1 MSDSSESSVEVE
13 VRSGAGVVLRE
24 NTRCRDADT
33 SAPPSSK
40 GDGEKGAEQ
49 MKELEIKDLEDKSI
63 VTPPRVRKGLE
74 EAKDFGHFSSLR
86 VFRFLHLFSGEKD
99 ALGEAIEAEAKKAR
113 IRVECVGLDRKT
125 DANVDLNDAEK
136 MGRLKKE
143 VEEDEWDGFHS
154 GFPCGSF
161 SRARWNPGGPP
172 PVRSSKEM
180 YGFADN
186 SARQQEEADRGTL
199 GAVRSSEMMA
209 LQCKR
214 ADARGIQ
221 KVSTLENPP
230 GTEGIEGSAWMLPEI
245 KRDLEAV
252 QAAKADFN
260 TCAFQSE
267 KVRWFK
273 PGRWA
278 GRIGDDD
285 FKDLCKICRC
295 PNWVTHKSL
304 VGKAAT
310 EEAGAY
316 PKALV
321 EMIARKIV
329 NNFRKTL
336 DLEWWRYMMAT
347 RRAEVTSLQES
358 WIRNMDRKRQT
369 KRPLQSVYDK
379 EEAKLPSSSSKM
391 SRKEFKTVEDAHYV
405 GGMRN
410 PAKSVSRLHGA
421 QVMGSKIREEWE
433 NFYEARKTALSEFA
447 QAYGTN
453 EAQFDQYILEE
464 WRERI
469 REVLKC
475 EPEAEGVTIR
485 ENFEFKS
492 PLQKDLWSA
501 WINATNDPD
510 TAIKDWLIEGV
521 PLGIAKEIPGSNGI
535 FPPVEKEEQEID
547 QAQEIAAQLGLE
559 NYSSMEEHRGEA
571 LLELQ
576 RYEEKGIARMVSSEE
591 LLQRFPTHGTISR
604 LAMILKQKDDGTVK
618 SRIIMDLR
626 RSGGN
631 SRCKVPERIVL
642 PRVSDVVDSLVW
654 MRDHRGELQGALGQR
669 GYKDMYPG
677 RATLFSVDLEDA
689 FCHWAVCKEELCNTI
704 APHVDPN
711 RLVVFVALLFG
722 YKSAPLL
729 MGRLSAAIGRLL
741 QALVKPFEMQ
751 VQVYIDDILGILAG
765 PRAQRSKLLSMVLYT
780 LGAFG
785 VRVSLKK
792 GEQGPRIK
800 WIGVAFEINY
810 PENVT
815 LGIPQKM
822 VEEIS
827 TVLENVQSRGMIGF
841 KELRSLTGR
850 LSWVAGTL
858 PRLRWAV
865 SMCYGTLQAVLK
877 EDPSIEEKRAA
888 ERADKRPKKKLIPVK
903 RLGVALPWLRAALS
917 DSRRLMV
924 RRIPLDTSKTRWAIT
939 TDASPQG
946 VGGILLGQLG
956 EADSA
961 FTVMDAFESKVTAA
975 EAELLG
981 IDHKEA
987 SGQAVLECLA
997 VFRALKLFG
1006 YLFPKHRVLIRSDST
1021 VALGMASKLASST
1034 PTINWLAAEIALL
1047 LEKNQVL
1054 ELIPHHIPGKWNVE
1068 ADWLSRWHERQDRPM
1083 PIALK
1088 NCEIRNL
1095 EPVGASSFALT
1106 PPGSRGVDAEHSC
1119 AVWAGVR

>member
-1 MSDSSESSVEVE
+1 M
-13 VRSGAGVVLRE
+13 
-24 NTRCRDADT
+24 
-33 SAPPSSK
+33 
-40 GDGEKGAEQ
+40 
-49 MKELEIKDLEDKSI
+49 
-63 VTPPRVRKGLE
+63 
-74 EAKDFGHFSSLR
+74 
-86 VFRFLHLFSGEKD
+86 
-99 ALGEAIEAEAKKAR
+99 
-113 IRVECVGLDRKT
+113 
-125 DANVDLNDAEK
+125 
-136 MGRLKKE
+136 
-143 VEEDEWDGFHS
+143 
-154 GFPCGSF
+154 
-161 SRARWNPGGPP
+161 
-172 PVRSSKEM
+172 
-180 YGFADN
+180 
-186 SARQQEEADRGTL
+186 
-199 GAVRSSEMMA
+199 
-209 LQCKR
+209 
-214 ADARGIQ
+214 
-221 KVSTLENPP
+221 
-230 GTEGIEGSAWMLPEI
+230 
-245 KRDLEAV
+245 
-252 QAAKADFN
+252 
-260 TCAFQSE
+260 
-267 KVRWFK
+267 
-273 PGRWA
+273 
-278 GRIGDDD
+278 
-285 FKDLCKICRC
+285 
-295 PNWVTHKSL
+295 
-304 VGKAAT
+304 
-310 EEAGAY
+310 
-316 PKALV
+316 
-321 EMIARKIV
+321 
-329 NNFRKTL
+329 
-336 DLEWWRYMMAT
+336 
-347 RRAEVTSLQES
+347 
-358 WIRNMDRKRQT
+358 
-369 KRPLQSVYDK
+369 
-379 EEAKLPSSSSKM
+379 
-391 SRKEFKTVEDAHYV
+391 
-405 GGMRN
+405 
-410 PAKSVSRLHGA
+410 
-421 QVMGSKIREEWE
+421 
-433 NFYEARKTALSEFA
+433 
-447 QAYGTN
+447 YGTN

-492 PLQKDLWSA
+492 PLQRDLWSA

-510 TAIKDWLIEGV
+510 TAIKEWLIDGV

-535 FPPVEKEEQEID
+535 CPPVENEDQEMD
-547 QAQEIAAQLGLE
+547 QGQDIAAQLGLE

-604 LAMILKQKDDGTVK
+604 LAMILKQKDDGTVI

-765 PRAQRSKLLSMVLYT
+765 PRAQRNKLLSMVLYT

-800 WIGVAFEINY
+800 WIGVTFEINY

-827 TVLENVQSRGMIGF
+827 TVLENAQGRGMIGF

-877 EDPSIEEKRAA
+877 EDPNIEEKRAA

-903 RLGVALPWLRAALS
+903 RLGVAAALAQGS
-917 DSRRLMV
+917 PFRLEEADGAEDPIGHQQNQVGHHNGCKPSRSWRHLAGPAGTGRLSV
-924 RRIPLDTSKTRWAIT
+924 RRDGCFRVKGHRSRSRAI
-939 TDASPQG
+939 
-946 VGGILLGQLG
+946 
-956 EADSA
+956 
-961 FTVMDAFESKVTAA
+961 
-975 EAELLG
+975 LG

-1006 YLFPKHRVLIRSDST
+1006 YLFPKHRVLVRSDST
-1021 VALGMASKLASST
+1021 VALGMASKLASSHLQST
-1034 PTINWLAAEIALL
+1034 GWQL
-1047 LEKNQVL
+1047 
-1054 ELIPHHIPGKWNVE
+1054 
-1068 ADWLSRWHERQDRPM
+1068 R
-1083 PIALK
+1083 
-1088 NCEIRNL
+1088 
-1095 EPVGASSFALT
+1095 
-1106 PPGSRGVDAEHSC
+1106 
-1119 AVWAGVR
+1119 